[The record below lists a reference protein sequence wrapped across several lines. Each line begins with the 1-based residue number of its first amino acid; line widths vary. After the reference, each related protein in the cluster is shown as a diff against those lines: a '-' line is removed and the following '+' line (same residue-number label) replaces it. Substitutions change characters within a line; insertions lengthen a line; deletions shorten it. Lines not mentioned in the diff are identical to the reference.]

1 MIILRSWRELRV
13 LMKRRYPIL
22 TDDDFHFE
30 EGQRE
35 TMLQRLQEKLNKS
48 REELEALFRELQLS

>member
-22 TDDDFHFE
+22 TDEDFHFE